1 MAVLAETGNESQQ
14 GSIITMT
21 VNNTYII
28 NMESNSFGM
37 AVDVLND
44 SSNYCADV
52 SKEVLEDDPD
62 VLTKFCS

>member
-1 MAVLAETGNESQQ
+1 
-14 GSIITMT
+14 MT